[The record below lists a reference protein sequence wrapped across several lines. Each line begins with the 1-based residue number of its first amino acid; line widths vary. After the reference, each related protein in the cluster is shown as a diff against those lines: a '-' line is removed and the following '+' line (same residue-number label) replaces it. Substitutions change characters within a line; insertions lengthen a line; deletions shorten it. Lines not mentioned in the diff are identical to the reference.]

1 MIPITLSN
9 GETIEVENESS
20 KLDFVIRTDSF
31 SEIDAWKDTIT
42 EENING
48 AEMESEKLSDLI
60 FVNVTVTLEEHNLR
74 TDFLFREKTENEV
87 LKDRLAEAEEAINYL
102 LMGENE

>member
-31 SEIDAWKDTIT
+31 SEIDTWKDIIT

-48 AEMESEKLSDLI
+48 ATMEGEELSDLV
-60 FVNVTVTLEEHNLR
+60 FTNASVVLEEHSLR
-74 TDFLFREKTENEV
+74 TDFFFREKTESEIAE
-87 LKDRLAEAEEAINYL
+87 DRISELEDAVNFL
-102 LMGENE
+102 LMGSE

>member
-31 SEIDAWKDTIT
+31 SEIDTWKDLIT

-48 AEMESEKLSDLI
+48 ATMEGEELSDLI
-60 FVNVTVTLEEHNLR
+60 FENVSVTLEEHNLR
-74 TDFLFREKTENEV
+74 TDFLFREKTETEIA
-87 LKDRLAEAEEAINYL
+87 KDRLSELEDAVNFL
-102 LMGENE
+102 LMGGE